1 MNYVHYWKPYCDL
14 NVEQQLT
21 PYVFFN
27 FNLGP
32 NVHLGG
38 LSLQKESLNSDGL
51 QLHQYQQIGQS
62 PLTSTHEHKKPTKYD
77 VGNPVHSLGQ
87 AQGYGGIKPINGIPL
102 MFMYI
107 HALSY

>member
-1 MNYVHYWKPYCDL
+1 M
-14 NVEQQLT
+14 
-21 PYVFFN
+21 
-27 FNLGP
+27 GP

-102 MFMYI
+102 MFIYI